1 MIAKSIKTTFRALT
15 RKPVLWLPGVYA
27 GVMAALLV
35 WLEFSGYSFIASKI
49 FLLALIA
56 FPIFLGMVTSA
67 LAREDAGVLEI
78 IKSGARCYFP
88 VILPYII
95 VFGMIILLALLFT
108 VPLAIMGFGDDPAA
122 LSGLML
128 GICIPALIF
137 SLYADNVAVIEK
149 TRIFPTLKRSL
160 EVASR
165 NFTGTIGYI
174 FTCII
179 GFFSLLLLGAVVWG
193 VYLAEKFVPYAEMN
207 ATVQQETFGSFTMA
221 DWQALIGPEGVL
233 LTALLF
239 GLGTFLFVPFM
250 LVLKYYCYAET
261 PPTIEIEQQ
270 HGEYDEKGRWYK
282 Y

>member
-1 MIAKSIKTTFRALT
+1 MIVQSIKATFRALT
-15 RKPVLWLPGVYA
+15 RNPVLWLPGVYT
-27 GVMAALLV
+27 GVITALLV
-35 WLEFSGYSFIASKI
+35 WLEFSGNSFVASKI

-67 LAREDAGVLEI
+67 LAREETGFTEN
-78 IKSGARCYFP
+78 IKSGLRFYFP
-88 VILPYII
+88 VILPYVI
-95 VFGMIILLALLFT
+95 VFGMIMLLALLFT

-128 GICIPALIF
+128 GICIPAFIF

-165 NFTGTIGYI
+165 NFTGTIGFI
-174 FTCII
+174 FTSII
-179 GFFSLLLLGAVVWG
+179 GFFSLLLIGAVIWG
-193 VYLAEKFVPYAEMN
+193 ISLAEKFAPYAEMN
-207 ATVQQETFGSFTMA
+207 ATAQQETFGAYTMA
-221 DWQALIGPEGVL
+221 DWQVLIGPEGIL
-233 LTALLF
+233 LTAVLF
-239 GLGTFLFVPFM
+239 GLGTFIFVPFV
-250 LVLKYYCYAET
+250 LALKYYCYAAA
-261 PPTIEIEQQ
+261 PATIEIEQQ